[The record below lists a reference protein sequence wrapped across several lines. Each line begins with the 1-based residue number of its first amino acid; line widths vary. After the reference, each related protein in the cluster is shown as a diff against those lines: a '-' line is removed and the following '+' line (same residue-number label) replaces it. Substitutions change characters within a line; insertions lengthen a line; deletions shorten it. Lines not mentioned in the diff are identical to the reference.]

1 MIGQIKSVEN
11 NERPIL
17 MFLWKLKNFKRRLI
31 VMDVELEIQGISL
44 EVYPRACPCFRRI
57 VGHMMRLDQS
67 RATKN
72 IWWIITKIIPLSKTV
87 NLQGKNEFTIISSHF
102 IFAFLIL
109 HSLFHISYSISSI
122 LRLPFAFSNISFASH
137 LKPALSGSWILLFL
151 ISRNIRRCYAG
162 KLDAYLKRIWSG

>member
-17 MFLWKLKNFKRRLI
+17 MFLWKLKNFKRKLI

-87 NLQGKNEFTIISSHF
+87 NLRGKNEFTIISSHF
-102 IFAFLIL
+102 IFPFLIL

-137 LKPALSGSWILLFL
+137 LRTSPK
-151 ISRNIRRCYAG
+151 RQ
-162 KLDAYLKRIWSG
+162 LDPFVPNVTQYP